1 MASGSTFHSLPTH
14 LGVRDPV
21 LWGLNDVQLTKVGA
35 GALVAAFVMR
45 QSALPFGLRA
55 GLGGLAVLA
64 AAACALVRVQGQP
77 LEEWLLA
84 AGRYLAR
91 PHALVWRSRHS
102 AHTWSRTAMDCS
114 PRGGA
119 RGDGRYCLRNIRVRW
134 ITSAQRPGTE
144 P

>member
-1 MASGSTFHSLPTH
+1 MAGGSSFHSLPTH

-35 GALVAAFVMR
+35 GALVAAFVLR
-45 QSALPFGLRA
+45 QSALPFWLRV
-55 GLGGLAVLA
+55 GLGALAMLA

-84 AGRYLAR
+84 SGRYLAR
-91 PHALVWRSRHS
+91 PRVLVWRSRRRTH
-102 AHTWSRTAMDCS
+102 AWSRTATESS

-119 RGDGRYCLRNIRVRW
+119 PRIGRYCLRNIRVRW
-134 ITSAQRPGTE
+134 ITSGSSGS
-144 P
+144 